1 MIVQIPARKFK
12 CDSSG
17 CHNKSDYVIVN
28 KKFVFDGSFYLCSD
42 CLNQLYK
49 EISKF
54 ITPKNVKPL
63 YKKGEYYD
71 KN

>member
-1 MIVQIPARKFK
+1 MIVQIPTRKYK
-12 CDSSG
+12 CDAFG
-17 CHNKSDYVIVN
+17 CKNLSDYVIVN
-28 KKFVFDGSFYLCSD
+28 KKLVFNGSIYLCND

-54 ITPKNVKPL
+54 ITPKNVKPP